1 MTNFAH
7 PHESTGDIEVAESK
21 KYLSLKEPWAARE
34 RERGTLG
41 ESEVRADCSHRR
53 TDQTSNLHLS
63 DEQVMKKRTRNPVVS
78 GSSAKPLSGAGTNQ
92 PDDFSFTKKTGGDF

>member
-7 PHESTGDIEVAESK
+7 PHESFEDAEVAESK
-21 KYLSLKEPWAARE
+21 VLEPKEPWTVRE
-34 RERGTLG
+34 R
-41 ESEVRADCSHRR
+41 VRPPWVPIKHG
-53 TDQTSNLHLS
+53 QTIPPPNEQKSNLHLT
-63 DEQVMKKRTRNPVVS
+63 DEQVMKKRTEPIVN

>member
-7 PHESTGDIEVAESK
+7 PHESTGDTEVAEK
-21 KYLSLKEPWAARE
+21 TVLEPKEPWAARE
-34 RERGTLG
+34 RERMKWVPIAHG
-41 ESEVRADCSHRR
+41 ERVLPPNE
-53 TDQTSNLHLS
+53 QKSNLHLT
-63 DEQVMKKRTRNPVVS
+63 DEQVMKKRTEPIVN